1 MGSVFVGKR
10 GRDQAGSGGNS
21 GSPTVTP
28 SRRIQVVWGS
38 LLASRTLVAGLLY
51 GLDRSPAPRLE
62 GVSLPALMAPGG
74 GASIETVFGTR
85 RTLDKARWQAIVIHH
100 SDSPSG
106 KPSSLDGA
114 ARANGLK
121 ELGYHFVV
129 GNGNGMADGELFVG
143 RRWRDQAPGAH
154 VAGPNGAWF
163 NEHAVGI
170 CLVGD
175 GDRGNPS
182 PAQLERLEELAA
194 SLCRRLNIP
203 KERVYLHS
211 ELARTTSPG
220 KLFPATA
227 FREELAARL

>member
-10 GRDQAGSGGNS
+10 GRNQASPSGGAAMS
-21 GSPTVTP
+21 
-28 SRRIQVVWGS
+28 SRRSRLVWGS
-38 LLASRTLVAGLLY
+38 LVGSMTLVGGMLY
-51 GLDRSPAPRLE
+51 VLDRSPAPRLE

-74 GASIETVFGTR
+74 GTSIETIFGTR
-85 RTLDKARWQAIVIHH
+85 RPLDAARWQAIVIHH
-100 SDSPSG
+100 SESPSG
-106 KPSSLDGA
+106 KPATLDAA

-129 GNGNGMADGELFVG
+129 GNGNGMADGELFVA

-154 VAGPNGAWF
+154 VAGPNGPWF
-163 NEHAVGI
+163 NEHAIGI

-175 GDRGNPS
+175 GDRGSVS
-182 PAQLERLEELAA
+182 PAQLERLEELTA
-194 SLCRRLNIP
+194 SLCRRFGIP
-203 KERVYLHS
+203 RERVYLHS
-211 ELARTTSPG
+211 QLARTTSPG